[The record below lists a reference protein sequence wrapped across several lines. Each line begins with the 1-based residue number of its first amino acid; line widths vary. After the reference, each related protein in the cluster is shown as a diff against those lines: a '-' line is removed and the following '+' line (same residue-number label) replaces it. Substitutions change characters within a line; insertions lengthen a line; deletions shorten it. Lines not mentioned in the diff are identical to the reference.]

1 MFLKDGHNGAEINL
15 TAILHKNTTKLSIN
29 GISTKALVDT
39 GAGISQSFVKK
50 ITVKRPE
57 LQKSHIYSIVGVGQ
71 QRLRIMG
78 IVNLTIK
85 INDKN
90 FNIDFHG
97 NRRQRN

>member
-1 MFLKDGHNGAEINL
+1 M
-15 TAILHKNTTKLSIN
+15 
-29 GISTKALVDT
+29 VDT
-39 GAGISQSFVKK
+39 GAGISQSFLKK
-50 ITVKRPE
+50 ITVTRPE

-85 INDKN
+85 ISDKN

-97 NRRQRN
+97 NRRQRH

>member
-1 MFLKDGHNGAEINL
+1 
-15 TAILHKNTTKLSIN
+15 
-29 GISTKALVDT
+29 
-39 GAGISQSFVKK
+39 
-50 ITVKRPE
+50 
-57 LQKSHIYSIVGVGQ
+57 VGVGQ